1 VGSGGGG
8 GGGGLYWEGELV
20 SRKSRRLGSRS
31 RNGSSVLGLELELEV
46 ELELELLGPE
56 SQPMVSVID
65 FREAEDRI
73 RRFESPENYIR
84 KPKKFIALSL
94 APL

>member
-1 VGSGGGG
+1 V
-8 GGGGLYWEGELV
+8 LV
-20 SRKSRRLGSRS
+20 
-31 RNGSSVLGLELELEV
+31 LELELEV
-46 ELELELLGPE
+46 ELELELELLDPE